1 MKKDKIGIVS
11 TAETTTEKNTNDYLL
26 RLEISQNC
34 TYKKTITEKDGTKV
48 TQTLQHN
55 VSPYTMQIEYKQGV
69 SIGKLIG
76 VEIYNFF
83 KLLQLQKDFKQ
94 VPFKLSQPIN
104 LKITY
109 FVNGESYNIKTTNDI
124 KLKFSGDYAPNKFAK
139 FLFCSLLELTKT
151 NRKELNA
158 MDIFDDKNTF
168 VLSETSINK
177 PENKELIFK
186 LCDSELSE
194 LKNLLVLN

>member
-1 MKKDKIGIVS
+1 MKKQNLGITS
-11 TAETTTEKNTNDYLL
+11 IAEVPTTDYYL

-34 TYKKTITEKDGTKV
+34 KYKKTITEKDGRKV
-48 TQTLQHN
+48 TQTLDHK

-76 VEIYNFF
+76 TEIQKFF

-94 VPFKLSQPIN
+94 VPFKLSQPID

-139 FLFCSLLELTKT
+139 FLFSSLLELTKT
-151 NRKELNA
+151 KTKEIDA
-158 MDIFDDKNTF
+158 MDIFNDKNTF
-168 VLSETSINK
+168 VLSESSINK
-177 PENKELIFK
+177 PENKQLIYQLCDAELDELKELI
-186 LCDSELSE
+186 
-194 LKNLLVLN
+194 NLN

>member
-1 MKKDKIGIVS
+1 MKKQKIGIVS
-11 TAETTTEKNTNDYLL
+11 TAETTTANDYLL

-48 TQTLQHN
+48 TQTLQHK

-69 SIGKLIG
+69 SIGKLLG

-83 KLLQLQKDFKQ
+83 KLLQLQKDFSQ
-94 VPFKLSQPIN
+94 VQFKLSQPID

-124 KLKFSGDYAPNKFAK
+124 KLKFSGDYAPNKFAQ
-139 FLFCSLLELTKT
+139 FLFTSLVNLTNKKP
-151 NRKELNA
+151 NEINA
-158 MDIFDDKNTF
+158 KGIFDNKKSF
-168 VLSETSINK
+168 VLSENSINN
-177 PENKELIFK
+177 PENKAKVYQI
-186 LCDSELSE
+186 CDSELSE

>member
-1 MKKDKIGIVS
+1 MKKQKIGIVS
-11 TAETTTEKNTNDYLL
+11 TAETTTEKNDYLL

-83 KLLQLQKDFKQ
+83 KLLQLQKDFSQ
-94 VPFKLSQPIN
+94 EKLLN
-104 LKITY
+104 
-109 FVNGESYNIKTTNDI
+109 FIKSFMQNMYI
-124 KLKFSGDYAPNKFAK
+124 S
-139 FLFCSLLELTKT
+139 
-151 NRKELNA
+151 
-158 MDIFDDKNTF
+158 
-168 VLSETSINK
+168 
-177 PENKELIFK
+177 
-186 LCDSELSE
+186 
-194 LKNLLVLN
+194 